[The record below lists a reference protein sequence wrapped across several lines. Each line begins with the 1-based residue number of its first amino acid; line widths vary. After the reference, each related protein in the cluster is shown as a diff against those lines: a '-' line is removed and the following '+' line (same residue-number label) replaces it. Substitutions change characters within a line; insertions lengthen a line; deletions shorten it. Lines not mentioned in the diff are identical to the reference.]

1 MAAGRGSGRRP
12 AATGAG
18 GGWPG
23 WLACGH
29 LFAAAAGAPVGLLGG
44 ARALGA
50 RARTGAAEGVDT
62 GVLGG
67 LGQRA
72 LGARG
77 WDALSCTQPRAL
89 ERGLAANC

>member
-12 AATGAG
+12 AVTGAG
-18 GGWPG
+18 GGWLG
-23 WLACGH
+23 WPACGH
-29 LFAAAAGAPVGLLGG
+29 LFAAAAGAPVGLPGG

-50 RARTGAAEGVDT
+50 LARTGAAEGVDT

-72 LGARG
+72 LGALG
-77 WDALSCTQPRAL
+77 WGAPSCTQPRAL
-89 ERGLAANC
+89 GRDLAARC